1 MNENYSFDINMDVQE
16 ALKNVERLDR
26 AVSSIA
32 DKKAKS
38 NNIVNQADIQS
49 AVTGIANLKREY
61 QELTKAI
68 AEARAKTNGDLF
80 EGMNLDESNRQLTS
94 MLGKLALVEGRYKKV
109 AKGTAV
115 TPNKKFDTREY
126 FVGQER
132 KSYTGIGRNDSAEFR
147 ERYASINS
155 KLSRQRNEAE
165 RYTSNVKS
173 TGYLNSNDYQKMQQ
187 TFQHLKVARKADK
200 DSAVEDIR
208 TREQKLKHNDERF
221 RDLNSKGSLN
231 QEEAEEM
238 RSIVQKN
245 KILKEELD
253 VLEKHMRA
261 IDRATSG
268 IDNMERKL
276 KENLKQVKPERGT
289 ALGMAYER
297 APSLAMAV
305 VGSVVGVA
313 GSQYMKGGSLKKGM
327 LDDNVSVGTQ
337 TGDFDYHGVRA
348 SLEKQGFD
356 KTINMSGTE
365 MLQAQAEYMDKAGFQ
380 SKEDLN
386 HATANIGTFA
396 RGTGLSVQ
404 ESIENTS
411 ALAQY
416 TQGSNSSMLKG
427 FQNAF
432 VGGLK
437 SSGMIG
443 QNKQQLKALDSIVNN
458 VGSTTGL
465 NEDSVNRLI
474 GLQATFASTGSKSL
488 QGEQGAQ
495 AITDMNE
502 GIRGSQDNPLSYS
515 FAQQANPERYASASG
530 YGRYLKDMNDGMTG
544 EAMPALLGSVMDNAN
559 MMGGDKDAQIGYVG
573 SFINKSMGT
582 QLQNDQIEEIMGLY
596 KQGKLTQESLS
607 KVATSSQAEGEK
619 SIKDTAD
626 KYSESGTATETK
638 FSNVMDAQATAVN
651 DWGTAVKSA
660 ITPAYGL
667 TGAFGVLLTASLAL
681 GGSLALLATQMKVAS
696 ALRGGI
702 GSRGARNA
710 GGNPDAGTRMGR
722 RGRGGGNGGG
732 GGGNPPPT
740 GGGRNGGGGNGN
752 PPSGGGGGLFSSIRD
767 RFRGGGGGN
776 PPTPPTPPRPPS
788 GGAGAG
794 GAGAG
799 GAVRGSLGNLAS
811 KAPGIGTIAMGLFGA
826 KSLYDQVK
834 VDEANNVTGDE
845 HTKNMLGTG
854 GSALGGV
861 TGGLVGGATGGAIA
875 GSMVAPGIGTAIGG
889 ALGATGGAIAGS
901 SAGQWIGEH
910 SVGAWNGVKKAGS
923 WTMEKAKDAGAWTAD
938 KASKAWEG
946 TKELGGNVKDWTTDK
961 LSGLFG
967 GMTASAKEVDPK
979 DSNFFGGEKQDSA
992 SRKQDEVTTEKRKN
1006 AEEKRAENIR
1016 KDIEFVRQYREASLR
1031 GMNGGMGT
1039 RQGVDNDISSGDS
1052 SSEGG
1057 DVTDTSVSSADT
1069 EVAKTKDAKTDKN
1082 KKDAEK
1088 NKESGSS
1095 SSKSIMENKPDVID
1109 GTIKILHAGKVATVQ
1124 DVSTNTRNALK
1135 FLATLPSAN
1144 QQTLG

>member
-16 ALKNVERLDR
+16 ALKNVERLDK

-38 NNIVNQADIQS
+38 NNIVNQSDIQS

-80 EGMNLDESNRQLTS
+80 EGMNLDDSNRQLAS
-94 MLGKLALVEGRYKKV
+94 MLGKLSLVEEHYKKV

-132 KSYTGIGRNDSAEFR
+132 KSYTGIGRDDSAQFK

-187 TFQHLKVARKADK
+187 TFQHLKVARKSDK

-221 RDLNSKGSLN
+221 RDLNSKGSIN

-313 GSQYMKGGSLKKGM
+313 GSQYMRGGSLKKGM

-337 TGDFDYHGVRA
+337 TGDFDYHGVRT

-365 MLQAQAEYMDKAGFQ
+365 MLQAQSEYMDKAGFQ

-404 ESIENTS
+404 DSIENTS

-474 GLQATFASTGSKSL
+474 GLQATFASTGSKSM

-515 FAQQANPERYASASG
+515 FAQQANPGRYASASG
-530 YGRYLKDMNDGMTG
+530 YGRYLKDMNDGITG
-544 EAMPALLGSVMDNAN
+544 EAMPALLSSVMDNAN
-559 MMGGDKDAQIGYVG
+559 TMGGDKDAQIGYVG

-596 KQGKLTQESLS
+596 KEGKLTQESLT
-607 KVATSSQAEGEK
+607 KVATSSEAEGEK
-619 SIKDTAD
+619 AIKDTAD

-696 ALRGGI
+696 TLRGGI

-722 RGRGGGNGGG
+722 RG
-732 GGGNPPPT
+732 GGNPPT
-740 GGGRNGGGGNGN
+740 GGGGRNGGGGT
-752 PPSGGGGGLFSSIRD
+752 PPTPPTGGGGFLSNIRD
-767 RFRGGGGGN
+767 RFRGGGGT
-776 PPTPPTPPRPPS
+776 PPTPPTGGGSPPPTPPRPP
-788 GGAGAG
+788 AG

-799 GAVRGSLGNLAS
+799 GTGGAIRGSLGNLAS

-834 VDEANNVTGDE
+834 IDEANNVTGDE

-861 TGGLVGGATGGAIA
+861 AGAFAGGAMGGALV
-875 GSMVAPGIGTAIGG
+875 GSMVAPGVGTAIGG

-946 TKELGGNVKDWTTDK
+946 TKEIGGNVKDWTTDK

-992 SRKQDEVTTEKRKN
+992 SRKQEEVTTEKRKN

-1016 KDIEFVRQYREASLR
+1016 KDMEFVRQYREASLR

-1039 RQGVDNDISSGDS
+1039 RQGVDSDISSGDV

-1057 DVTDTSVSSADT
+1057 DVTETDVSSTDT
-1069 EVAKTKDAKTDKN
+1069 DVAKTKDAKTDKN
-1082 KKDAEK
+1082 KKDADK
-1088 NKESGSS
+1088 NKESGSKP
-1095 SSKSIMENKPDVID
+1095 KSVMENKPDIID
-1109 GTIKILHAGKVATVQ
+1109 GTIKILHAGKVATIE
-1124 DVSTNTRNALK
+1124 DISNNTKNALK